1 MKPDR
6 VPSFNLSA
14 DDRIDVSKVFALIG
28 AVLLLGIMA
37 NIVNAA
43 SLALSVAP

>member
-1 MKPDR
+1 MKRDR

-14 DDRIDVSKVFALIG
+14 DDRVDVSKVFALIG

-37 NIVNAA
+37 NIVHAA
-43 SLALSVAP
+43 RLALN